1 MKRFFFFLSLVSLC
15 CATISCSKSDAS
27 ANEQAKPIVLTTKQG
42 EKVASDNAFSFNLFK
57 EVATSKD
64 KNNAFISPLSVTMA
78 LGMLYNGTSPDARTE
93 MAIALGMKN
102 FSDTEINEYYQT
114 MSKALL
120 KIDPLTTLSIA
131 NSIWSEKNFQ
141 VKQSFID
148 INKKYFDAEVQSLD
162 FGLKSTLDAINKWC
176 AKKTNNKIDKILDE
190 IPGDAVM
197 YLINAVY
204 FKSKWQSPFDKK
216 NTTNEEFTTESGAR
230 KSVAMMNQTTTLP
243 YYSDEMMQCVEMPYG
258 NQAFS
263 MVVILPAGSKTIDEV
278 VSYLDNN
285 VWNMVLD
292 GLRERNV
299 YVKLPRFKQEYEISL
314 VNAVESLG
322 MYLIF
327 QDGGNLNGIAD
338 DPRLCVSKIKHK
350 TFVEVNE
357 EGTEAAAVTA
367 VEIGPT
373 SVGPSTSVL
382 FFANRPFIY
391 LIKEKSTGA
400 VLFIGRMDKPQMS

>member
-1 MKRFFFFLSLVSLC
+1 MKYFLFACLLL
-15 CATISCSKSDAS
+15 AYTSCSKSDIS
-27 ANEQAKPIVLTTKQG
+27 NEKPEPAKPIILTAKQA
-42 EKVASDNAFSFNLFK
+42 EKLAGDNAFSFNLFRQ
-57 EVATSKD
+57 VATSGE

-78 LGMLYNGTSPDARTE
+78 LGMLYNGTSPDARAE
-93 MAIALGMKN
+93 MAAALGMHD
-102 FSDTEINEYYQT
+102 FSDTEINTYYQK
-114 MSKALL
+114 MSQALL
-120 KIDPLTTLSIA
+120 TIDPLTTLAIA
-131 NSIWSEKNFQ
+131 NSIWCEKNYP

-148 INKKYFDAEVQSLD
+148 INKKYYDAEVQCLD
-162 FGLKSTLDAINKWC
+162 FSLQSTLDAINNWC
-176 AKKTNNKIDKILDE
+176 AKKTNNKIVKILDE
-190 IPGDAVM
+190 IPDNAIM
-197 YLINAVY
+197 YLINALY
-204 FKSKWQSPFDKK
+204 FKSKWQFQFDAK
-216 NTTNEEFTTESGAR
+216 NTKTDKFTIEGGAQQN
-230 KSVAMMNQTTTLP
+230 VAMMEQTTDLS
-243 YYSDEMMQCVEMPYG
+243 YYSDAMLQCVEMPYG